1 MESREDA
8 AGGHEAADAPSSAG
22 ILQYRTFKYFE
33 RKHDEAA
40 EICGSAHGTSP
51 VGRMDTVVTYPAWSE
66 LDPQLQLDLG
76 RCAELMLQAMLTVL
90 SFIAILPGR
99 KGSVPYQQPVLFL
112 PRWP

>member
-51 VGRMDTVVTYPAWSE
+51 VGRMDTVFTFMMSE
-66 LDPQLQLDLG
+66 SSKQDPQDQLESGLG
-76 RCAELMLQAMLTVL
+76 VELIMQAMLTVL
-90 SFIAILPGR
+90 AFIAICPGR
-99 KGSVPYQQPVLFL
+99 KGSVP
-112 PRWP
+112 